1 METSHIT
8 DNCYNLP
15 MNTLYYGDNL
25 DILQR
30 YIKDESVDLV
40 YLDPPFNS
48 NANYNVLFA
57 QKDGSQSSA
66 QIQAFEDTWQWDQ
79 NAIHTYTHEVEKGGP
94 VADALRA
101 FNLILGDSNMMA
113 YLTMM
118 APRLQ
123 ELRRVLKPTGSLYLH
138 CDPTAS
144 HYLKVLLDMVFGAEN
159 YRNNI
164 SWKRS
169 DTHMMLR
176 RDFQRF
182 LTKFFFTVNP
192 KIAFLTL

>member
-1 METSHIT
+1 MGGPQF
-8 DNCYNLP
+8 DKNMLF
-15 MNTLYYGDNL
+15 YGDNL

-30 YIKDESVDLV
+30 YIRDESVDLV

-57 QKDGSQSSA
+57 QKDGEQSSA

-79 NAIHTYTHEVEKGGP
+79 NAIQTFTREVEKGGA

-101 FNLILGDSNMMA
+101 FHLILGNSNMMA

-123 ELRRVLKPTGSLYLH
+123 ELRRVLKPTGSS
-138 CDPTAS
+138 PTR
-144 HYLKVLLDMVFGAEN
+144 FP
-159 YRNNI
+159 I
-164 SWKRS
+164 STWP
-169 DTHMMLR
+169 
-176 RDFQRF
+176 FC
-182 LTKFFFTVNP
+182 FTQTFVDCNFP
-192 KIAFLTL
+192 F